1 MGGSTPPCGGIPV
14 ASIAGNGSDSAA
26 GRGSVKV
33 GQGTQSAGQGFQQ
46 VLLYPKQ
53 TGAYAGPCQSAPRG
67 WSHGPQ
73 AHPPQAQ
80 IASTAS
86 AAHRCSVNNRL
97 VLMGSLLVRLF
108 CITTGRQ
115 R

>member
-53 TGAYAGPCQSAPRG
+53 TGA
-67 WSHGPQ
+67 
-73 AHPPQAQ
+73 
-80 IASTAS
+80 
-86 AAHRCSVNNRL
+86 
-97 VLMGSLLVRLF
+97 
-108 CITTGRQ
+108 
-115 R
+115 